1 MDGNDNIINTA
12 CAHPSAHPIS
22 VMGSIMGELYHCYRP
37 HYKTGVAN
45 MVGHYCVQHLKVLHN
60 RIDLNFVNFLH
71 NFIGEDFKIKKCL
84 PQIVLGI

>member
-1 MDGNDNIINTA
+1 MHSKMDGNDNIMNTA

-45 MVGHYCVQHLKVLHN
+45 MVV
-60 RIDLNFVNFLH
+60 
-71 NFIGEDFKIKKCL
+71 
-84 PQIVLGI
+84 IVVYSTSKFYITKSI